1 VTRSPFLPAIAAAA
15 LGLGLALVLA
25 LPLAAQQGAPPH
37 QGMQGMQGMRG
48 GMMSGEAGPQMD
60 RCFYAAQE
68 LHALDAKVNLLV
80 QMGRT
85 DAALEELARVEAVEV
100 PRNHPVYEVKAHL
113 IGRLAVTLAEAG
125 KKKPA
130 METLQRLL
138 ADVPAGSPAE
148 ASAWLDAGTVYKT
161 LSMPDEALKAFDKA
175 IDLAQKLARSGRR
188 SMPMMGPGGRPPGPT
203 PRTNPK
209 GETP

>member
-1 VTRSPFLPAIAAAA
+1 MTRTFPVLAA
-15 LGLGLALVLA
+15 LLLA
-25 LPLAAQQGAPPH
+25 LPLAAQQGSGPPH
-37 QGMQGMQGMRG
+37 QGMQGMRG
-48 GMMSGEAGPQMD
+48 GMMSGEGD

-68 LHALDAKVNLLV
+68 LHALDAKVSLLV

-100 PRNHPVYEVKAHL
+100 PKSHPVYEVKAHL
-113 IGRLAVTLAEAG
+113 IGRFAVTLAEAG
-125 KKKPA
+125 TKKPA
-130 METLQRLL
+130 LETLQRLL
-138 ADVPAGSPAE
+138 ADIPPGSPAE

-175 IDLAQKLARSGRR
+175 IELAQKLARSGRR

-203 PRTNPK
+203 PRSTPK